1 MTEAALLLDERLD
14 RLELD
19 LLHEGLTVVSLSL
32 VEEIVRHYRDKKP
45 DLLIVGVEP
54 ESSLKTAEAL
64 RQIEETAEA
73 YLLAL
78 VTPAGIDR
86 IARPNVFDDVLLVDY
101 TADELGLRLALMR
114 SRLHRVEAR
123 PPLRIG
129 GLTIDN
135 DSFEVRTDG
144 ALVPLTHREYELLA
158 FLAHQRGRVFT
169 RETLVEKIWKY
180 EYLSGSRT
188 VDVHVRRLRSKLGP
202 RYGDLIETIRYVG
215 YRFSRRDPD

>member
-1 MTEAALLLDERLD
+1 MTEAALLLDGRLD

-19 LLHEGLTVVSLSL
+19 LLHEGLAVVSLSS
-32 VEEIVRHYRDKKP
+32 VAEVVRHYRFKKP
-45 DLLIVGVEP
+45 DLLIVGIT
-54 ESSLKTAEAL
+54 SDTSLEQAEVL
-64 RQIEETAEA
+64 RRAEETGEA

-78 VTPAGIDR
+78 VEASGIDR
-86 IARPNVFDDVLLVDY
+86 VADSTVFDDALLVDY
-101 TADELGLRLALMR
+101 TAGELSLRLALMR
-114 SRLHRVEAR
+114 SRFHRIETR
-123 PPLRIG
+123 PPLCIG

-135 DSFEVRTDG
+135 DSFEVRVDN

-188 VDVHVRRLRSKLGP
+188 VDVHVRRLRSKLGL
-202 RYGDLIETIRYVG
+202 RYGELIETIRYVG

>member
-1 MTEAALLLDERLD
+1 MTEAALLLDGRLD

-19 LLHEGLTVVSLSL
+19 LLHEGLAVVSLSS
-32 VEEIVRHYRDKKP
+32 VDEMVREYRGKKP
-45 DLLIVGVEP
+45 DLLIVGVDP
-54 ESSLKTAEAL
+54 DASLEKAEAL
-64 RQIEETAEA
+64 RQAEETGEA

-78 VTPAGIDR
+78 VEAAGIER
-86 IARPNVFDDVLLVDY
+86 VAGSAVFDDALLVDY
-101 TADELGLRLALMR
+101 SADELRLRLALMR
-114 SRLHRVEAR
+114 SHLHRIEAR

-135 DSFEVRTDG
+135 ESFEVRVDNT
-144 ALVPLTHREYELLA
+144 LVPLTHREYELLT

-169 RETLVEKIWKY
+169 RKTLVEKIWKY

-188 VDVHVRRLRSKLGP
+188 VDVHIRRLRSKLGL
-202 RYGDLIETIRYVG
+202 RYGALIETIRYVG